1 MEAGAAELAEVEGIR
16 ENSATLITL
25 VTALNRRY
33 FHSARRIG
41 QKLEN
46 SDAVCDYVRDLFRY
60 NTVEEV
66 IMICLNGDRKVLG
79 IHHLGVGSV
88 TSVELPVREICVIA
102 LRERAAGVVLSH
114 NHLVDFAVPSNA
126 DILSTGRL
134 FHALRLIGVELVDHV
149 IVADDEA
156 VSMRD
161 SGTFE
166 TF

>member
-1 MEAGAAELAEVEGIR
+1 M
-16 ENSATLITL
+16 
-25 VTALNRRY
+25 
-33 FHSARRIG
+33 
-41 QKLEN
+41 
-46 SDAVCDYVRDLFRY
+46 RDLFRY